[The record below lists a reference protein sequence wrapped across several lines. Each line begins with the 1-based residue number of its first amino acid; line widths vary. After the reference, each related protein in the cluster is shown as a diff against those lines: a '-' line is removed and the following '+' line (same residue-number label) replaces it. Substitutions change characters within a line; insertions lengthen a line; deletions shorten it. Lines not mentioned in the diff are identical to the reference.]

1 MPETPEAQT
10 PAPCGQCGKQSVVFF
25 GVVHLCVSCYYEF
38 EVARTLGFRIAA
50 IGQNNAAAHMD
61 FITGMPLT
69 PRIQVPDLPKG
80 PIHMHNIKVDNSVVG
95 AINTA
100 EVHTIDVNI
109 TYLKQGGNAQL
120 GEVLKRLT
128 EAIAN
133 TKAIGDEERQNLLD
147 QVAYLSE
154 QAASAAK
161 DRKPGMVKAAL
172 SAIAS
177 GATAVE
183 GIEAAWNAAEPL
195 LKSLFGNG

>member
-1 MPETPEAQT
+1 
-10 PAPCGQCGKQSVVFF
+10 
-25 GVVHLCVSCYYEF
+25 VSCYYEF
-38 EVARTLGFRIAA
+38 EVARTLGFRLAA
-50 IGQNNAAAHMD
+50 IGMNHAAADME
-61 FITGMPLT
+61 FATGIPNFT

-109 TYLKQGGNAQL
+109 TYMKQSGNNKL
-120 GEVLKRLT
+120 GEVLKGLT

-133 TKAIGDEERQNLLD
+133 SKAMSDEEKQNLLD

-161 DRKPGMVKAAL
+161 DRKPGMIKSTLA
-172 SAIAS
+172 AIAA
-177 GATAVE
+177 GAAAVK
-183 GIEAAWNAAEPL
+183 GIADAWNAAAPL
-195 LKSLFGNG
+195 LKSHFGIG